1 MKNRIRISVLCICI
15 LLTAL
20 GCGGKSE
27 NEAVSEER
35 TESFVQSVESAA
47 ATESTREE
55 QPVEAHDYY
64 EELIADARECI
75 EGKVKES
82 EDYDFSYMIYRYGA
96 YYGAS
101 MGLGYLIEDL
111 DKDGTEELIFGENSD
126 PDSAYDSV
134 IYDLYTIDDG
144 KLVHVLEGGER
155 SRYYL
160 CENGMI
166 AHEGS
171 SSAATSVNAYYTFE
185 GTELHLAEAV
195 LYNGW
200 DYEDNPWFY
209 STQTDSYYNVEDA
222 EPVNAEQAQTIME
235 KYVYEHLMFIPFV
248 EEQAQEI
255 QEEIDGIM
263 EIYDGGNIISVTED
277 VMVAQAVPET
287 FLKGAPVL
295 YDRFRVDGWVFE
307 WLISDHYEDNNWFG
321 EDGVL
326 VISREGSSEDA
337 QIISV
342 KAEGGYATWV
352 LAKNKFEYV
361 DVNFDGRSDLLI
373 CTGHHG
379 NQGLLTYY
387 CFIQTKD
394 GFEEVPSFTDIPN
407 PSVDAEHKLILSQ
420 WRNSASS
427 HSWAEYQYLDNTY
440 VLYRELTEYA
450 EAGNS
455 GEDVWVWTVNGEV
468 IGRSDK
474 LTPEEIDDLIYNENS
489 EWGISQDRWRTLYN
503 SGLTTDFSI
512 YGEPGE

>member
-1 MKNRIRISVLCICI
+1 MLCICI

-27 NEAVSEER
+27 NEALSEER

-55 QPVEAHDYY
+55 QAKAHDYY

-111 DKDGTEELIFGENSD
+111 DKDGTEELVFGENSD

-155 SRYYL
+155 CRYYL

-166 AHEGS
+166 AHEGAD
-171 SSAATSVNAYYTFE
+171 SAAEGVNAYYTFE
-185 GTELHLAEAV
+185 GSELHLVEAL

-200 DYEDNPWFY
+200 NHADNPWFY
-209 STQTDSYYNVEDA
+209 STQTDSCYDTEHA

-255 QEEIDGIM
+255 PEEIDGIM

-277 VMVAQAVPET
+277 IMVAQAVPET
-287 FLKGAPVL
+287 LLKGAPVL

-307 WLISDHYEDNNWFG
+307 WLISDYSDGSNWFW

-352 LAKNKFEYV
+352 LAKN
-361 DVNFDGRSDLLI
+361 N
-373 CTGHHG
+373 
-379 NQGLLTYY
+379 
-387 CFIQTKD
+387 
-394 GFEEVPSFTDIPN
+394 
-407 PSVDAEHKLILSQ
+407 DAEHKLILSQ

-427 HSWAEYQYLDNTY
+427 HSWAEYQYQDNTY

-455 GEDVWVWTVNGEV
+455 GEDIWVWTVNGEV

-474 LTPEEIDDLIYNENS
+474 LSAEEIDDLIYNENS

-512 YGEPGE
+512 YGEPGDQ

>member
-1 MKNRIRISVLCICI
+1 MLCICI

-20 GCGGKSE
+20 GCGSKSE
-27 NEAVSEER
+27 NEELSEE
-35 TESFVQSVESAA
+35 SVESAA
-47 ATESTREE
+47 ATESDRKE
-55 QPVEAHDYY
+55 QGEAHDYY
-64 EELIADARECI
+64 EALIADARECI

-101 MGLGYLIEDL
+101 MGLGYRIEDI
-111 DKDGTEELIFGENSD
+111 DGNGTNELIFGENSE
-126 PDSAYDSV
+126 PDSAYEGV
-134 IYDLYTIDDG
+134 IYDLYTMDDG
-144 KLVHVLEGGER
+144 ELIHVFGGGER

-209 STQTDSYYNVEDA
+209 STQTDSYYHVGDA
-222 EPVNAEQAQTIME
+222 EPVNEEQARTIME
-235 KYVYEHLMFIPFV
+235 KYVYKHLEFIPFV
-248 EEQAQEI
+248 EEYAQEI
-255 QEEIDGIM
+255 PEEIDGIM
-263 EIYDGGNIISVTED
+263 EIYDGGNILSVTED
-277 VMVAQAVPET
+277 MMAAQVVPEEL
-287 FLKGAPVL
+287 LKGKPVL
-295 YDRFRVDGWVFE
+295 YDRFRVDGWIFE
-307 WLISDHYEDNNWFG
+307 WLISDYADGNNCFW
-321 EDGVL
+321 EDGIL
-326 VISREGSSEDA
+326 VVSREGSSEDA
-337 QIISV
+337 QVISV

-352 LAKNKFEYV
+352 LAKNKFEYI
-361 DVNFDGRSDLLI
+361 DVNFDGLSDLLI

-387 CFIQTKD
+387 CFVQTKD
-394 GFEEVPSFTDIPN
+394 GFEEIPSFTDIPN

-427 HSWAEYQYLDNTY
+427 HSWAEYQYQDNTY
-440 VLYRELTEYA
+440 VLYRELREYTEP
-450 EAGNS
+450 GNS
-455 GEDVWVWTVNGEV
+455 DEDVWVWAVNGEV

-474 LTPEEIDDLIYNENS
+474 LSEEEIDDLIYNENS

-503 SGLTTDFSI
+503 GGLTMDFSI
-512 YGEPGE
+512 YGECP